1 VTDLIPKNATLEH
14 CETIIE
20 TNLAGAFA
28 VASALSH
35 IHDHKLYKATHK
47 TWEVYCLERWQM
59 SRSAAW
65 RQIAQ
70 SRAVAEL
77 PAGSSAPSQRSLAK
91 RPEQNVAHPPSE
103 PPVTRDKAPKVR
115 DEKSKPKSVVIDV
128 ESTDVPKSPE
138 PSSALRIAE
147 LESEI
152 VRMKNVLGTLANRR
166 DSLPEWARDMLAP
179 WVIVGMTVKKKAGGF
194 DVKKGAAV
202 GRGPAPRNPPPPAR
216 AATFVD
222 RTTASK
228 PARVKPEDCAHP
240 ITRRIGTMC
249 AACGKEKV

>member
-1 VTDLIPKNATLEH
+1 MTDLIPKNATLEH

-152 VRMKNVLGTLANRR
+152 VRLKAEIKRLEAELEKRPPFTHELRSPDPDPNAVKRKSAKVAGT
-166 DSLPEWARDMLAP
+166 S
-179 WVIVGMTVKKKAGGF
+179 KKA
-194 DVKKGAAV
+194 AAAYA
-202 GRGPAPRNPPPPAR
+202 PA
-216 AATFVD
+216 
-222 RTTASK
+222 TTGKFCRHPVS
-228 PARVKPEDCAHP
+228 RVRDGKC
-240 ITRRIGTMC
+240 GMC
-249 AACGKEKV
+249 GEKV